1 MSISAMRSNGTS
13 PRLLGVFAH
22 PDDESFGAGGTLA
35 RYARCGVAV
44 HVCTVTDGAAGTVVA
59 PSVPE
64 AGATTLAEL
73 RRRELECAGA
83 LLGAS
88 LHPLTYRDSGM
99 AGSADNL
106 HPASLFQAR
115 LEDVV
120 HDLVRVIRTVRPHVI
135 ITHELTGGY
144 HHPDHV
150 KVSQAVELAWAAASD
165 AGYPVQGLAPWAP
178 RRLYH
183 QVVPRRVIRRFVRRL
198 LAHHQDPRHFGA
210 NGDIDL
216 TGLGTPDRAV
226 HVCLDVRPWL
236 PIKLAAC
243 ACHRSQ
249 GAGLHWPEFLG
260 RRAMGFEHFVQVQPP
275 AARRHRDL
283 FEGVGNGEWGMGS
296 RE

>member
-1 MSISAMRSNGTS
+1 MSISTTRSSGTS
-13 PRLLGVFAH
+13 LRLLGVFAH

-35 RYARCGVAV
+35 RYARSGVLV
-44 HVCTVTDGAAGTVVA
+44 HVCTVTDGAAGQVITSSGA
-59 PSVPE
+59 E
-64 AGATTLAEL
+64 AGTTPLAEV
-73 RRRELECAGA
+73 RRHELECACA
-83 LLGAS
+83 RLGAR
-88 LHPLTYRDSGM
+88 LRTLNYRDSGM

-115 LEDVV
+115 LDDVV
-120 HDLVRVIRTVRPHVI
+120 CDLVRVIRTVRPHVV

-150 KVSQAVELAWAAASD
+150 KVSRAVGFAWAAAAD
-165 AGYPVQGLAPWAP
+165 AGYPLEGLAAWAP
-178 RRLYH
+178 SRLYH

-198 LAHHQDPRHFGA
+198 LARGQDPRHFGA

-236 PIKLAAC
+236 PIKLAAS

-249 GAGLHWPEFLG
+249 GSGLHWPEFLG

-275 AARRHRDL
+275 AARRHGCL
-283 FEGVGNGEWGMGS
+283 FEGVGCGE
-296 RE
+296 